1 MSTFSS
7 YPILYNFNLK
17 CLSGNKYE
25 CMHNM
30 LYCKKIIKLKGKDQ
44 RLTSLTMYHF
54 VYFMNVPKYIL

>member
-7 YPILYNFNLK
+7 YAIIYNFNLR

-25 CMHNM
+25 CMHYM

-44 RLTSLTMYHF
+44 R
-54 VYFMNVPKYIL
+54 